1 MCSSDLVPAL
11 LQLLRGHLALR
22 RGRSATDEWRLA
34 LLHRA
39 TDLTPQELAVCLH
52 LLRGLS
58 HAGIAAKLGLKES
71 TVKTYRNRAFAR
83 LDIHFRSQLF
93 ALVQG

>member
-1 MCSSDLVPAL
+1 M
-11 LQLLRGHLALR
+11 
-22 RGRSATDEWRLA
+22 
-34 LLHRA
+34 HRA

-58 HAGIAAKLGLKES
+58 HAGIAAELGLKES

-83 LDIHFRSQLF
+83 LDIHFAASF
-93 ALVQG
+93 SPLVQG